1 MEGRP
6 MRTTCINITLV
17 LLLYTI
23 CQSAL
28 DAQTVSPTPS
38 ASEMRELHTSF
49 GALFQ
54 AMREGDVAVIEQ
66 YLSGHMSSEY
76 KKLLEQNKDYPAFLR
91 NFYKGATFSIASVT
105 PTSDGGAV
113 VDVVIQLG
121 DGSKSITRLTAER
134 SDGVPAIWK
143 VARVTRDPRTEK

>member
-1 MEGRP
+1 
-6 MRTTCINITLV
+6 MRTTCINSMFV
-17 LLLYTI
+17 LLVCI
-23 CQSAL
+23 VCQPAL
-28 DAQTVSPTPS
+28 AAQTVSPAPS

-54 AMREGDVAVIEQ
+54 AMRDGDVAVIEQ

-76 KKLLEQNKDYPAFLR
+76 KTLLEQNKDYPAFLR

-105 PTSDGGAV
+105 PTSDGSVV

-121 DGSKSITRLTAER
+121 DGSKSITRLTAKR
-134 SDGVPAIWK
+134 SDSAPASWK
-143 VARVTRDPRTEK
+143 VARVIREPRTEK